1 MLNSQQQNAVTYTTT
16 PLLVLAG
23 AGCGKTRVI
32 TEKMAYLVNTG
43 ACPVERIFAITF
55 TNKAAKEMSERAA
68 SLVKGGERIRISTF
82 HALGLKILQQ
92 EINHTPYHAGFSILD
107 STETQ
112 KIIKDLL
119 PSGIKKEVVNQL
131 QWQISGWKNAGL
143 SPSQTESSVPMA
155 IELYQHYIDHMQHI
169 NAMDFDDLIL
179 QSLWLLQQNEGVRK
193 RWQSHIGYLMVDE
206 YQDTNASQYQML
218 RALMGSGVHL
228 TCVGDDDQ
236 SIYGWRGAQ
245 PENLQLLQ
253 QDFPSLKVQ
262 KLEQNYRSS
271 STILE
276 AANAVVQNN
285 PHPFEKKIWSDLGT
299 GDAIQILAYDSPEAE
314 AETIITDIMF
324 HNRVSQLPYSDF
336 AILYRSNHQAKLF
349 EQQLRGHNLPYQMSG
364 GRSFFDYAEIKDM
377 MAYLRLLVNPRDNAA
392 FLRVINTPKRGIGL
406 QSVKHITGAAAKQK
420 MTFLQ
425 AAQSPH
431 IAAGLTPSV
440 QKKLSNFCHLIK
452 QHQKMKGSPIDIAD
466 SLFKQLDFVN
476 WVNIN
481 ANNKVAKISKVK
493 LVKDCLKW
501 IKALSKNKASNLD
514 ELMNYLSL
522 QTSNDEEEGESGISM
537 MTLHAAKGL
546 EFSQVYMVGVEE
558 GILPHRNSI
567 ADDEDNGGEQGVEEE
582 RRLMYVG
589 MTRAMNNL
597 RISYIKKRKSR
608 FGEDE
613 LGPKGASRFLDEIP
627 HELAAGHPGVKKSEA
642 DQKEQSQ
649 QNFDAI
655 MAMLK
660 E

>member
-1 MLNSQQQNAVTYTTT
+1 MLNPQQQQAVTYVAS

-32 TEKMAYLVNTG
+32 TEKMAHLVKSGICT
-43 ACPVERIFAITF
+43 ADRIFAITF
-55 TNKAAKEMSERAA
+55 TNKAAKEMSERA
-68 SLVKGGERIRISTF
+68 SKLVPGGEHIRISTF
-82 HALGLKILQQ
+82 HALGLKMLQQ
-92 EINHTPYHAGFSILD
+92 EIRYSSYHAGFSILD
-107 STETQ
+107 ASETQ

-143 SPSQTESSVPMA
+143 KPHETAAKVPMA
-155 IELYQHYIDHMQHI
+155 VELYQNYLDHMLHI

-179 QSLWLLQQNEGVRK
+179 QSLWLLQQNQDVK
-193 RWQSHIGYLMVDE
+193 SRWQNHIGYLMVDE

-218 RALMGSGVHL
+218 KALMGAGNHL

-276 AANAVVQNN
+276 AANAVVQHN

-299 GDAIQILAYDSPEAE
+299 GDAIQITAHESPEAE
-314 AETIITDIMF
+314 SESIVTDIMF
-324 HNRVSQLPYSDF
+324 HHRVSQLPYSDF

-349 EQQLRGHNLPYQMSG
+349 EQQLRSHNLPYHMSG
-364 GRSFFDYAEIKDM
+364 GRSFFDYTEIKDM

-392 FLRVINTPKRGIGL
+392 FLRIINTPKRGIGL
-406 QSVKHITGAAAKQK
+406 QSVKHITATAAKQG

-425 AAQSPH
+425 AAQSPSV
-431 IAAGLTPSV
+431 AAGLTPAV
-440 QKKLSNFCHLIK
+440 QKKLAGFCYTIK
-452 QHQKMKGSPIDIAD
+452 HHQKMSAKPNVIAN
-466 SLFKQLDFVN
+466 SLFEQLDFIN

-501 IKALSKNKASNLD
+501 IDALSLNKASNLD

-522 QTSNDEEEGESGISM
+522 QSNNDEEETESGIRM

-567 ADDEDNGGEQGVEEE
+567 ADDEDNGGQQGVEEE

-589 MTRAMNNL
+589 MTRAMKNL

-608 FGEDE
+608 FGEE
-613 LGPKGASRFLDEIP
+613 ESGPKGPSRFLDEIP
-627 HELAAGHPGVKKSEA
+627 YELAAGHPGMKKSESE
-642 DQKEQSQ
+642 QKEQTK
-649 QNFDAI
+649 NNLDALI
-655 MAMLK
+655 AMLK